1 MNLMAKKR
9 TQPLSTNILDY
20 PSNMS
25 GYEKES
31 LVAEA
36 KLAAKKKRPKSAP
49 KWAAVGKI
57 SGQYPVKADQVNWR
71 KIVVT
76 PTTDPETRF

>member
-36 KLAAKKKRPKSAP
+36 KLAAMKKKKRPNPPQNGRRSEKSM
-49 KWAAVGKI
+49 G
-57 SGQYPVKADQVNWR
+57 N
-71 KIVVT
+71 
-76 PTTDPETRF
+76 TR

>member
-1 MNLMAKKR
+1 MAKKR
-9 TQPLSTNILDY
+9 TQPLSANILDY

-31 LVAEA
+31 LVA
-36 KLAAKKKRPKSAP
+36 AAKKKRPESAP

-57 SGQYPVKADQVNWR
+57 SGQYPVKADQVNW
-71 KIVVT
+71 
-76 PTTDPETRF
+76 